1 MFASNFER
9 KAMTIRGLIRITSSA
24 RFSILAL
31 LLVSCSFQLIIVPQ
45 VEAAQKQQAQ
55 YVCPMHADVKSA
67 KPAKCPKCGMDLRV
81 ASSETKSPDSTA
93 GTQKPADK
101 PEGAAIEIP
110 DVNVVDQ
117 DGKKLRFYTDL
128 VKGKSVAINFI
139 FTTCT
144 TICPPLTATFR
155 KVQQE
160 LGERVGRDVSLI
172 SISVDPSTD
181 MPERLAAFS
190 AKFKRAEGWTFVT
203 GTKPEIDQLLRAL
216 GAYVADKQDHT
227 PMILIGNDRAGYWT
241 RTYGLASP
249 ATLVKAITEAADKT
263 PVAQATQQQ
272 KPASPAE
279 AAARY
284 FPNHV
289 LLTQD
294 NRPVRFFDDLLKG
307 KTVLINFVFTT
318 CAGVCPPMT
327 ANLAKVQEYLG
338 DRVGRDINMITIS
351 VDPLIDTPAEMKKYA
366 DKFKAKPGWYFLTG
380 KKENVDQVLY
390 KVGGYVEDKAQH
402 VNLLMIGN
410 LETGEWS
417 KVFAMAKPSDIAD
430 AALKVAGPSKQ

>member
-1 MFASNFER
+1 M
-9 KAMTIRGLIRITSSA
+9 
-24 RFSILAL
+24 
-31 LLVSCSFQLIIVPQ
+31 
-45 VEAAQKQQAQ
+45 
-55 YVCPMHADVKSA
+55 
-67 KPAKCPKCGMDLRV
+67 
-81 ASSETKSPDSTA
+81 
-93 GTQKPADK
+93 
-101 PEGAAIEIP
+101 
-110 DVNVVDQ
+110 
-117 DGKKLRFYTDL
+117 
-128 VKGKSVAINFI
+128 AINFI

-155 KVQQE
+155 RVQQE
-160 LGERVGRDVSLI
+160 MGDRVGRDVSLI
-172 SISVDPSTD
+172 SISVDPATD

-190 AKFKRAEGWTFVT
+190 AKFKRAAGWTFVT

-216 GAYVADKQDHT
+216 GAFVADKQDHT
-227 PMILIGNDRAGYWT
+227 PMILIGNDRARYWT
-241 RTYGLASP
+241 RTYGLAPP
-249 ATLVKAITEAADKT
+249 ATLVKALTEAADKT
-263 PVAQATQQQ
+263 RPISSADKTQADKTPAEQASQQQ

-318 CAGVCPPMT
+318 CTGVCPPMT

-410 LETGEWS
+410 LETGEWT
-417 KVFAMAKPSDIAD
+417 KVFAMSRPSDIAD
-430 AALKVAGPSKQ
+430 AALKVAGPGKQ